1 MKEKAY
7 TTEARLHHSIG
18 TLSGVL
24 GASGEYTTDYNFGE
38 EHLIPDSKTSGVGV
52 YGFEQREIGRWNLSF
67 GARYEHQHLGAVG
80 DTLLGNSAGS
90 LSWNSIT
97 GNAGVL
103 YHVSEPVALVL
114 NVGRGF
120 RSPSAF
126 DLFANGLHEAT
137 STFERGNPNLKTET
151 SLNGDLSLRV
161 QGTKG
166 IIPEATRLS
175 PA

>member
-1 MKEKAY
+1 
-7 TTEARLHHSIG
+7 G
-18 TLSGVL
+18 
-24 GASGEYTTDYNFGE
+24 
-38 EHLIPDSKTSGVGV
+38 GVGV
-52 YGFEQREIGRWNLSF
+52 DGFEERDVGRGNLSF

-126 DLFANGLHEAT
+126 DLFANGPHEAT
-137 STFERGNPNLKTET
+137 QTFERGNANLNTET
-151 SLNGDLSLRV
+151 SLNTDVAVRIHTASAAAELGGFVNLI
-161 QGTKG
+161 KN
-166 IIPEATRLS
+166 
-175 PA
+175 